1 MTRSQKWFVL
11 IVTVLFVVGLG
22 AQQQQ
27 SGGGGGGN
35 MNLATVGGSNVTL
48 GSKTS
53 ANSIPV
59 VIASDNAAQAVAVNA
74 GSNIIGKV
82 GIDQTTPGTTNGV
95 SVTNAS
101 IPVTQSGTWGVNIN
115 ASQAVGLNA
124 GTNVIGKVVP
134 ATSCGATAFSQA
146 WAAVPTV
153 ATSVTATTTCVQA
166 IIFTNTNAS
175 AQTVNV
181 TDGQGSP
188 VTVIA
193 TYSIPGNSQVTF
205 PFFGAAMTTGV
216 KWSAG
221 GAGVTGAVIGWQ

>member
-1 MTRSQKWFVL
+1 MSTQQK
-11 IVTVLFVVGLG
+11 TFVVIVLVLLTFAGLV

-35 MNLATVGGSNVTL
+35 MNLAQVGASNVSL

-59 VIASDNAAQAVAVNA
+59 VIASDNAAQAV
-74 GSNIIGKV
+74 S
-82 GIDQTTPGTTNGV
+82 
-95 SVTNAS
+95 
-101 IPVTQSGTWGVNIN
+101 QSGTWGVNIN
-115 ASQAVGLNA
+115 AAQTIGLAAGSAVVGKFSIDQTTPGTTNLVQVGGTLPALSA
-124 GTNVIGKVVP
+124 GTNLVGKVAP
-134 ATSCGATAFSQA
+134 LTSCGTTAFSQA
-146 WAAVPTV
+146 WAAVPQVST
-153 ATSVTATTTCVQA
+153 AVTATTTCVQA
-166 IIFTNTNAS
+166 IMFTNTNAS
-175 AQTVNV
+175 AQTVSV

-205 PFFGAAMTTGV
+205 PMNLSSMTSGV

-221 GAGVTGAVIGWQ
+221 GSGVVGAVTGIQ